1 MRTKTAKIILAI
13 IAFLCVSACFVAP
26 TFADDI
32 IETTFFG
39 NLKDDGEGCGIFT
52 VLDLVLQILAGGVGI
67 AAVIGISISGVMY
80 LTAKDNEAQV
90 TKAKSRIFN
99 IVIGVV
105 AFVIIYAGLV
115 FLLPNFNPNLAGC
128 SKVSNSE
135 LAEYQAQKEAERKEA
150 ANKNNPSS
158 NSNSGSGNSGNS
170 GNSGS
175 GNSNSGSGSGSGST
189 KRTKKE
195 RNKEIRQKIAGIA
208 YKLAKNGNGN
218 SPTKAFSE
226 AFKRTGV
233 GAYESGNDDW
243 CHRIGRSCG
252 TFASTVLVDA
262 GALSIN
268 KVSRSDL
275 VFAYKFQAYFA
286 NSKKWKNVTRQRREP
301 GDVGLAKYTNDWH
314 IFIFI
319 NKKWIADGNNCNC
332 DNGEQT
338 CGWFGKMRRA
348 NTQFVTEVYR
358 YVGG

>member
-13 IAFLCVSACFVAP
+13 IAFLCVSVCFVAP

-128 SKVSNSE
+128 SKASNSE

-158 NSNSGSGNSGNS
+158 NYNSGSGNSGNS
-170 GNSGS
+170 GNSDS

-195 RNKEIRQKIAGIA
+195 RNKEIRQNIAKNA
-208 YKLAKNGNGN
+208 YKFAHKTGNGGN
-218 SPTKAFSE
+218 APTKAYQE
-226 AFKRTGV
+226 AFDESGV
-233 GAYESGNDDW
+233 GDYERKHGDDA
-243 CHRIGRSCG
+243 HKVGKSCG
-252 TFASTVLVDA
+252 PFAATVLVTS
-262 GALSIN
+262 GALNIKTVRN
-268 KVSRSDL
+268 HGL
-275 VFAYKFQAYFA
+275 VFGYTLLDYMKG
-286 NSKKWKNVTRQRREP
+286 SKNWKQVGEKRTKA
-301 GDVGLAKYTNDWH
+301 GDVGFSQCGNQTH
-314 IFIFI
+314 VFIYLNSKGRVAEGSWDDSFGRLSYAGLCSFI
-319 NKKWIADGNNCNC
+319 AA
-332 DNGEQT
+332 
-338 CGWFGKMRRA
+338 F
-348 NTQFVTEVYR
+348 R
-358 YVGG
+358 YIGG